1 MGAIQDAA
9 RDAADRDRRWAET
22 NRKAAEIQ
30 ANSLHVYGSR
40 LRPFWAGC
48 GGTVREYGGEMAG
61 YRKGDDE
68 YMEYIVTRGPMPA
81 QLVTGWELE
90 LVAIEEQ

>member
-9 RDAADRDRRWAET
+9 REAADRDRRWAET
-22 NRKAAEIQ
+22 NRKATEIQ
-30 ANSLHVYGSR
+30 AKSLHVYGSKR
-40 LRPFWAGC
+40 RPFWAGC
-48 GGTVREYGGEMAG
+48 GGTVREYGGQMEG
-61 YRKGDDE
+61 YRKGDAE

-81 QLVTGWELE
+81 KLVTSWELE